1 MVMLTPHVECP
12 LLLQAPRL
20 SANFF
25 SSLGGRIMQY
35 EGTSQVSSNLFF
47 EALLQSMLNPG
58 TASQDILAVVSWRE
72 VNFTTA

>member
-1 MVMLTPHVECP
+1 
-12 LLLQAPRL
+12 
-20 SANFF
+20 
-25 SSLGGRIMQY
+25 MQY